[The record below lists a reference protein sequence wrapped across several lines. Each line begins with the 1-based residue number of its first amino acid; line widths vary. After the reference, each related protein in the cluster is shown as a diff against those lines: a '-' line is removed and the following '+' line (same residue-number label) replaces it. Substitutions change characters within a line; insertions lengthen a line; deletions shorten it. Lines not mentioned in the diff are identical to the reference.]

1 MSLTSGNPYFRWV
14 RKGIEADLW
23 LSEVKVTGFGA
34 FDYFV
39 GRQVETV
46 IRGHVLN
53 YWKWDKI
60 AEVEESGR
68 IRQSVVFRS
77 HVEVNLVPIFSSS
90 KIWKESRYQVVIESR
105 RIWFNHFYW
114 FKEMLLMQI
123 IESVLIGSIHSC
135 FDYWLITAVLVI
147 QSWNITQCGSVTFVK
162 SLIHFRVTEKK
173 RMLKMWLV
181 SFSGG
186 VVFEQVFHC
195 LLELLHFLV
204 N

>member
-1 MSLTSGNPYFRWV
+1 MPLTILLAGKLKRW
-14 RKGIEADLW
+14 
-23 LSEVKVTGFGA
+23 
-34 FDYFV
+34 FV
-39 GRQVETV
+39 DMFWM
-46 IRGHVLN
+46 N
-53 YWKWDKI
+53 WKWDKT

-173 RMLKMWLV
+173 ECWKCGWFHFREV
-181 SFSGG
+181 SCSNRFFI
-186 VVFEQVFHC
+186 VC
-195 LLELLHFLV
+195 
-204 N
+204 